1 MVMGSESLCVREV
14 GDFENQE
21 RGWGSERCVVVRSR
35 SRGERES
42 ELGIVMVRKECIE
55 KNGHV

>member
-1 MVMGSESLCVREV
+1 MGSESLCVREV

>member
-42 ELGIVMVRKECIE
+42 ELGIMMVREEGIRK
-55 KNGHV
+55 